1 MSESSIC
8 ARSRSKDVVNVT
20 FPLECLAGETR
31 TSSNQIGLSGAEK
44 PGTVGVTAPSEVH
57 WSMTIGRG
65 EPPA

>member
-1 MSESSIC
+1 MSAGTITVVV
-8 ARSRSKDVVNVT
+8 KTVNVT

-31 TSSNQIGLSGAEK
+31 TTSNQIGVSGAEK
-44 PGTVGVTAPSEVH
+44 PTVGVTAPSEVH